1 MKSRRK
7 PLRPAVM
14 AALTRASNAAKA
26 PAGDQQLVV
35 EDHLE
40 PRVRIP
46 ADLVRSVTA
55 VLEIAILA
63 GVALLASATATG
75 VEFDV
80 VGASRRLPAA
90 LLHLIGWA
98 GGVALLILPIALAIR
113 LVMVRQYRRL
123 GEAVAAGGITVGVV
137 ALVKGLL
144 NPPFLH
150 HLQIALHP
158 STAGGAGRPEAP
170 PHRDPAGRLAYV
182 TARGLAGA
190 AT

>member
-7 PLRPAVM
+7 PPRPAVM
-14 AALTRASNAAKA
+14 AAVTRAGNAAKA

-80 VGASRRLPAA
+80 VGASRRLPAP

-98 GGVALLILPIALAIR
+98 GG
-113 LVMVRQYRRL
+113 
-123 GEAVAAGGITVGVV
+123 G
-137 ALVKGLL
+137 
-144 NPPFLH
+144 
-150 HLQIALHP
+150 
-158 STAGGAGRPEAP
+158 AP
-170 PHRDPAGRLAYV
+170 PDPPGAPALRLLVSRA
-182 TARGLAGA
+182 
-190 AT
+190 

>member
-1 MKSRRK
+1 M
-7 PLRPAVM
+7 
-14 AALTRASNAAKA
+14 TRASNAAKA

-98 GGVALLILPIALAIR
+98 GG
-113 LVMVRQYRRL
+113 RRL
-123 GEAVAAGGITVGVV
+123 MAVTR
-137 ALVKGLL
+137 
-144 NPPFLH
+144 
-150 HLQIALHP
+150 
-158 STAGGAGRPEAP
+158 S
-170 PHRDPAGRLAYV
+170 
-182 TARGLAGA
+182 
-190 AT
+190 